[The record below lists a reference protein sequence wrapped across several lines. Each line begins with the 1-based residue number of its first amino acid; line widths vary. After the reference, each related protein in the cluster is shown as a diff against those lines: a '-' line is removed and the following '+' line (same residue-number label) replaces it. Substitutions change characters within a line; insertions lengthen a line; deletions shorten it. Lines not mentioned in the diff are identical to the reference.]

1 MKEQIYLDERSSDE
15 FMKYHVR
22 TRTRKPDY
30 IYQLVRSITTMVL
43 LPLNRVTAIDP
54 QNIPA
59 NGAAIFVPNHF
70 SFADHFYIGIYTRRK
85 LQFMAKSQLF
95 AGGLMTYI
103 FTHGGVFP
111 VMRGKNDE
119 EAFET
124 SQAIL
129 ARGGV
134 VQLYAEGG
142 RSRSDRPAEKAKRG
156 PGKLAL
162 ESGVPVVPVAVYG
175 SQYMRNIKKG
185 HVPKVI
191 VKYGKPMQFE
201 QTDNPS
207 TEQQLA
213 AAQMIYDRVLVM
225 YGEIEAEYGKQRAS

>member
-1 MKEQIYLDERSSDE
+1 MKEQIYVDERSPDA
-15 FMKYHVR
+15 FMQYHNR

-30 IYQLVRSITTMVL
+30 IYQFVRSLTTLVL
-43 LPLNRVTAIDP
+43 LPLNRVKAIDVENVP
-54 QNIPA
+54 G

-70 SFADHFYIGIYTRRK
+70 SFADHFYIGIYVRRK

-95 AGGLMTYI
+95 SGGLLTYI

-119 EAFET
+119 AAFET
-124 SQAIL
+124 SRAIL

-142 RSRSDRPAEKAKRG
+142 RSRSDQPAEKAKRG

-175 SQYMRNIKKG
+175 SQYMRNLKKG
-185 HVPKVI
+185 HVPKV
-191 VKYGKPMQFE
+191 VVQYGKPMQFE
-201 QTDNPS
+201 QIDDPS

-213 AAQMIYDRVLVM
+213 ASQMIFDRVLVM
-225 YGEIEAEYGKQRAS
+225 YGEIDAKYGKQRAS